1 MAFFALVLGG
11 LSLQAAFLR
20 NQVKQKL
27 GFDYETREP
36 LGFADSLGVGRGA
49 AGSGGGGGGGS
60 RNISRNDSG
69 IMACRSGSTVST
81 TYAAP
86 GKLV

>member
-11 LSLQAAFLR
+11 LSVQAALLK

-49 AGSGGGGGGGS
+49 GGGAGS
-60 RNISRNDSG
+60 RNINRNDSG
-69 IMACRSGSTVST
+69 IMACRSGSTVSS

>member
-1 MAFFALVLGG
+1 LAFFALVFGG

-36 LGFADSLGVGRGA
+36 LGFADSFGVGRG
-49 AGSGGGGGGGS
+49 SGT
-60 RNISRNDSG
+60 RNIGRSDSG
-69 IMACRSGSTVST
+69 IMACRSGSTVSAT